1 MKKTIIILLTSLFFV
16 NINAQKKIE
25 SKIKDSI
32 TQKSIPYVNIAY
44 LNLNIGTMSDEKGY
58 FNLKKIDTLKYIQ
71 ISSLGYESKI
81 VNIKRIDSIIFLQ
94 PKIETLNEIVVYG
107 KNIDYNKNIRLGLNQ
122 SFNKIKTSLPFGY
135 EFSAFIENKY
145 KKRGIIKEVFL
156 NLNKTNEYDFI
167 ATYNIKFY
175 RYDSIRKE
183 PGELLSEK
191 NIFVKPKNKTYI
203 LKINVENLNISLPK
217 NGICVG
223 VELVNIENFKV
234 NSMSKI
240 APQINFTHT
249 EKINLTWSRFM
260 NKKWSIRTRQS
271 MANKNKYINA
281 NINITALIER

>member
-81 VNIKRIDSIIFLQ
+81 VNIKRIDSIIFLK
-94 PKIETLNEIVVYG
+94 PKIESLNEVVVYS
-107 KNIDYNKNIRLGLNQ
+107 KNIDYNKNIKLGLNQ

-145 KKRGIIKEVFL
+145 KKRGVIKEVFL
-156 NLNKTNEYDFI
+156 NLNKSNEYDFI

-223 VELVNIENFKV
+223 VELVNLENFKI
-234 NSMSKI
+234 NSMSRI

-260 NKKWSIRTRQS
+260 NKKWSISTHQS